1 MALYINTE
9 ERVSPE
15 DVARYLTRCQQPRM
29 AAAVRE
35 WEAEARDLGRRYH
48 EMLMELTRLRHEMA
62 PKAPASEPVSYKS
75 QWD

>member
-1 MALYINTE
+1 MAIYINTE

-48 EMLMELTRLRHEMA
+48 EMLMELARLRHEMA
-62 PKAPASEPVSYKS
+62 PKAPASQPVSYKS

>member
-1 MALYINTE
+1 MAIYINTE

-62 PKAPASEPVSYKS
+62 PKAPASQPVSYKS